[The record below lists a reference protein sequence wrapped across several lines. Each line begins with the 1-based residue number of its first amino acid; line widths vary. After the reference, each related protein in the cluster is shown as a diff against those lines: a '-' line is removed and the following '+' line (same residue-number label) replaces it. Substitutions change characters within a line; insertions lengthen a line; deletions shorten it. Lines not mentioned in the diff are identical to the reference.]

1 MANQIIKA
9 RYKTKTDTEANWI
22 KNNPVLLAG
31 EMAISSDKD
40 NKYKVG
46 DGTSKWSALKYAKAN
61 LEKSDVTTALG
72 YTPPTKDT
80 TYSTGTASTA
90 GLTKLYTST
99 GTATDGTMTQAAIK
113 AGLDSKAPSSHTH
126 SYAGSSSAG
135 GSATSAVKLDT
146 ATAGSATQPVY
157 FSNGKPVATT
167 YTLGKSVPSNAQFTD
182 TRYEVATTA
191 SDGLMA
197 FTDKRKLNHIAYA
210 HYGTTSNDKGYYLIL
225 INSKSSWML
234 AFTIRLYSNYRAI
247 DLMISG
253 HNNTPNHWHSPTAT
267 MIGDSSK
274 NNITV
279 LFGYENSGDDIDKLW
294 VAIPAGDYTGLDI
307 FNVVNGYTQVD
318 DISNLFIISHASSMP
333 TIVQQTIVA
342 YAPYYRNET
351 VSNATTASKLGS
363 STVGSSTQ
371 PVYLKAG
378 TPTATTYTLGKSVP
392 NNAVFTDTNTK
403 VTSVGNHY
411 TPSGGTTTSA
421 SGGSLTDITN
431 SSSGVPVVTGITKD
445 AAGHVTG
452 ITSVAL
458 KSTNTTYEL
467 MSVTEFEALFK

>member
-9 RYKTKTDTEANWI
+9 RYKTKTDTEANWT
-22 KNNPVLLAG
+22 KNDPVLLAG
-31 EMAISSDKD
+31 EMAISYDKD

-61 LEKSDVTTALG
+61 LEKSDVITALG
-72 YTPPTKDT
+72 YTPPSKDT

-113 AGLDSKAPSSHTH
+113 TELDSKAPSSHTH
-126 SYAGSSSAG
+126 NYAGSSSAG

-157 FSNGKPVATT
+157 FSGGKPV
-167 YTLGKSVPSNAQFTD
+167 
-182 TRYEVATTA
+182 
-191 SDGLMA
+191 
-197 FTDKRKLNHIAYA
+197 
-210 HYGTTSNDKGYYLIL
+210 
-225 INSKSSWML
+225 
-234 AFTIRLYSNYRAI
+234 
-247 DLMISG
+247 
-253 HNNTPNHWHSPTAT
+253 
-267 MIGDSSK
+267 
-274 NNITV
+274 
-279 LFGYENSGDDIDKLW
+279 
-294 VAIPAGDYTGLDI
+294 
-307 FNVVNGYTQVD
+307 
-318 DISNLFIISHASSMP
+318 
-333 TIVQQTIVA
+333 
-342 YAPYYRNET
+342 
-351 VSNATTASKLGS
+351 
-363 STVGSSTQ
+363 
-371 PVYLKAG
+371 
-378 TPTATTYTLGKSVP
+378 ATTYTLGKSVP

-431 SSSGVPVVTGITKD
+431 SSSGVQVVTGITKD

-452 ITSVAL
+452 VTSAAL
-458 KSTNTTYEL
+458 KSTNTNTTYTNFVKSGSGAKAGLVPAPSTTAGTTKYLREDGTWATPPDTNTTYNNFKVASSSGNGTAGLVPAPLKGTASLNTVGPLTVLTSTGGWTEIKSATTSKYGWMSSTDKSKLDGIASGANKYTLPTASSSTLGGVKTTSSVTSTNGLTACPIISGVPYYKDTNTTYEL